1 MELIVI
7 AAMAANRVIGLHNT
21 IPWRIPEEMAHF
33 KATTMGY
40 PVIMG
45 RKTYQSIDG
54 SLPGRRVIVVS
65 ANPAFRPHPDCTVVA
80 SLADA
85 IDRCAGAAK
94 AFIAGGERL
103 YREALPLA
111 DTLILT
117 LIEQDYA
124 GDVFF
129 PDFSTLPYVCVERKV
144 LPAAVP
150 LTVATYR
157 RQGCPAVGSG
167 SAA

>member
-7 AAMAANRVIGLHNT
+7 AAMATNRVIGRHNT
-21 IPWRIPEEMAHF
+21 IPWHIPEEMAHF

-45 RKTYQSIDG
+45 RRTYQSIG
-54 SLPGRRVIVVS
+54 GPLSGRRTVVVS
-65 ANPAFRPHPDCTVVA
+65 RDQRFQAHPDCTVVS
-80 SLADA
+80 SLTDA
-85 IDRCAGAAK
+85 IAACVGAARV
-94 AFIAGGERL
+94 FVIGGAQL
-103 YREALPLA
+103 YRAALPLA

-117 LIEQDYA
+117 VIGRDYA

-129 PDFSTLPYVCVERKV
+129 PDFSGLPLECVDRRV

-150 LTVATYR
+150 LTIETYR
-157 RQGCPAVGSG
+157 RRLDGPA
-167 SAA
+167 